1 MSLRDLLA
9 TSRLV
14 SLVGPGGAGKT
25 VTAYTVAAQLADK
38 YSDGAWVVR
47 LAPVTNP
54 DHVPLAT
61 AETLGAPLDGA
72 AVGGPALERLLTFL
86 ARRELLLVLDNCEH
100 VVDATARLVDD
111 LLARCPNVTVLT
123 TTREALAVPGEVQVP
138 LGPLPTPPPGTPPAH
153 VLSYPAAQLFA
164 ERARAVRPPWT

>member
-1 MSLRDLLA
+1 M
-9 TSRLV
+9 
-14 SLVGPGGAGKT
+14 SLVGPGGAGEDRDG
-25 VTAYTVAAQLADK
+25 VHVAAPLADK

-86 ARRELLLVLDNCEH
+86 APRELLLVLDNCEH

-123 TTREALAVPGEVQVP
+123 TTREVLAVPGEVP
-138 LGPLPTPPPGTPPAH
+138 CCSGRCPRRRRGPCRRIE
-153 VLSYPAAQLFA
+153 LSYSAAQLFA
-164 ERARAVRPPWT
+164 ERAHAVRPALDLTSDNDHRGR